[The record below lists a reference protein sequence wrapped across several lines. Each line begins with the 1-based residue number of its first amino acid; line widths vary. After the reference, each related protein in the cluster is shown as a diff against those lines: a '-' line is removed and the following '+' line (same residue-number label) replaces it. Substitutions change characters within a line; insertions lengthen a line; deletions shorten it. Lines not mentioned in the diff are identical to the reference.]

1 MLILDTCSL
10 LSLLLH
16 SVCFGQTPAGND
28 FEACCV
34 EFDKNIIQP
43 FQDFV
48 RICFST
54 SVHVPRLKLDIDWRR
69 TDGEDT
75 AALALPTS
83 MTIDDDTPVHRVA
96 VLDSVEEPENAKTS
110 KPKKSKKSKA
120 SKKKIV
126 QNTTVQDAVLPASPV
141 PVLDESENMATD
153 KR

>member
-54 SVHVPRLKLDIDWRR
+54 SVHFARLKLDIDWRR

-83 MTIDDDTPVHRVA
+83 TAIDNDTPVHRVA

-110 KPKKSKKSKA
+110 KPKKSKKSK

-126 QNTTVQDAVLPASPV
+126 PNTTAAADSVLSASPV
-141 PVLDESENMATD
+141 PVPDENENMAMD
-153 KR
+153 ER